1 MHAVLQHFIKQQYQ
15 ICILQWFIYI
25 YIYIYIYP
33 HKITPKRVYF
43 SAKLAK
49 GSFQWKKCFSLV
61 VFLSQTMD
69 ISWFNYCTSHFASL
83 STSLPYIKYAVL
95 HFFFVTQAF
104 SKLITLITLE
114 TGKHVGK
121 YRKHQ
126 WLLHCQCLIFMT
138 DRMWCVQKG
147 WCYGAQKCLCKF
159 LPHFTWWLNQAQSVW
174 FLHKSPWLLAS
185 ENWTLHFLTHLVLN
199 IGYFLHSHS
208 KWPLNPSLQSQNRF
222 SVSSQYSCLFFHVV
236 LLFFS
241 YSGYPGL
248 QLQYRV
254 DPQFLK
260 PGEQGWFLRY
270 LALHSLQI
278 DVWDSESLMLI
289 GSAAV
294 ELKVKWHIY
303 I

>member
-1 MHAVLQHFIKQQYQ
+1 
-15 ICILQWFIYI
+15 
-25 YIYIYIYP
+25 
-33 HKITPKRVYF
+33 
-43 SAKLAK
+43 
-49 GSFQWKKCFSLV
+49 
-61 VFLSQTMD
+61 MD

-254 DPQFLK
+254 DPHVPQARRTRLVPAI
-260 PGEQGWFLRY
+260 PGAPLPTDWCLGQWILNADWLSCCGAEGK
-270 LALHSLQI
+270 
-278 DVWDSESLMLI
+278 MT
-289 GSAAV
+289 
-294 ELKVKWHIY
+294 HIY
-303 I
+303 IERERERYLKNICLLFKSSYNFNQ